1 MLASDKRR
9 AVHNFHKL
17 DTPAAVTLMSR
28 GVIEFVN
35 SFHYLLLGLWK
46 FISRNSE
53 RKKSELWYKKSQLPS
68 YFIFLL
74 SGRNGLPYKCEQI

>member
-1 MLASDKRR
+1 MLNRIKLGRIRIRSLMLASDKRR

-35 SFHYLLLGLWK
+35 SFQYLLLGL
-46 FISRNSE
+46 
-53 RKKSELWYKKSQLPS
+53 
-68 YFIFLL
+68 
-74 SGRNGLPYKCEQI
+74 